1 MGKKQKYTV
10 EDVAKEADVSTATVS
25 RVFSG
30 SAKVN
35 EDTSDK
41 VLRAARKL
49 NYRPNRV
56 ASRLRGKGSQ
66 SKVLGLIVTD
76 LNNPFFSDIARGVG
90 DIAYKNENGVIVCN
104 TDEDPQKERFYLDI
118 LLSEKVAGLIIAP
131 TIGNKEYL
139 KEIRKNIPLVTVD
152 RHIPEID
159 IDSVLVDN
167 EHGAYLAVNR
177 LVNLGHK
184 RIGIVCG
191 IKGITT
197 TEKRLSG
204 YEKALR
210 ENGISTKRKL
220 IFHGNSKEEGGI
232 KGVKKLLNLESPPTA
247 IFSTNNLMTLGIY
260 EELYRQGI
268 QVPEDIAIVGFD
280 DMSWATAL
288 NPPLT
293 AVRQPSYDLGVT
305 AIELL
310 LKRLADPDRSISNIT
325 LKSELIIRESCGN
338 IV

>member
-1 MGKKQKYTV
+1 MGNKQKYTV
-10 EDVAKEADVSTATVS
+10 EDVAEEADVSTATVS

-35 EDTSDK
+35 KDTTNK

-139 KEIRKNIPLVTVD
+139 KEIKKNIPLVTVD
-152 RHIPEID
+152 RLIPEMD
-159 IDSVLVDN
+159 VDSVLVDN
-167 EHGAYLAVNR
+167 ENGAYLAVNR
-177 LVNLGHK
+177 LLKLGHK
-184 RIGIVCG
+184 RIGILCG

-197 TEKRLSG
+197 TEKRLDG

-210 ENGISTKRKL
+210 ENGIPIKSQF
-220 IFHGNSKEEGGI
+220 IFHGNSKEEGGT
-232 KGVKKLLNLESPPTA
+232 KGVRKLMNLENPPSA

-260 EELYRQGI
+260 EELYRQDI
-268 QVPEDIAIVGFD
+268 RVPEDIAIVGFD

-293 AVRQPSYDLGVT
+293 AVRQPSFDLGVT
-305 AIELL
+305 AVELL
-310 LKRLADPDRSISNIT
+310 LKRLADPDRPISNVK
-325 LKSELIIRESCGN
+325 LRSELIVRQSCGN